1 MARLAETKRGRPRR
15 AAVTMADE
23 SGVSAEAEALAA
35 EQIDQIIERVD
46 AGITAEKKAMDEL
59 LSRLRTTRIA
69 T

>member
-1 MARLAETKRGRPRR
+1 
-15 AAVTMADE
+15 MADE